1 MPETSA
7 RLEGIRLKEWLGAN
21 ARSEREFVALVESGL
36 PTTTVAHMEELGLEK
51 SEVFTIVHPRTLK
64 HRKSRKQHLSPEES
78 ERALRMARLLSQ
90 AESVW
95 GSRESALIWMRAPK
109 RRFDGRTP
117 FDLLRTEPGGRLVE
131 EMLTQID
138 EGMFA

>member
-1 MPETSA
+1 MPATIVRRTGN
-7 RLEGIRLKEWLGAN
+7 RLSEWLGAS
-21 ARSEREFVALVESGL
+21 ARSEREFVALVEGGL
-36 PTTTVAHMEELGLEK
+36 PTSTVAHMEERGLEK

-78 ERALRMARLLSQ
+78 ERALRMARLLAQ

-95 GSRESALIWMRAPK
+95 GNRESALRWMRGPK
-109 RRFDGRTP
+109 RRFEGRTP
-117 FDLLRTEPGGRLVE
+117 FELLRTEPGGRLVE

-138 EGMFA
+138 DGMFA